1 MSISQN
7 ELTDRADV
15 LPMSSGSDEVEHGVD
30 TVVPEARVTL
40 DTRLLGEKIIILPLE
55 ITDNLGE
62 TVSHLVREHV
72 NNIMMRIIP
81 GLVVNRIAESRSVD
95 DGQQDASSLL
105 VQLKL

>member
-1 MSISQN
+1 
-7 ELTDRADV
+7 
-15 LPMSSGSDEVEHGVD
+15 MSSGSDEVEHGVD

-62 TVSHLVREHV
+62 TIFELIREHV
-72 NNIMMRIIP
+72 NNIMVQILP